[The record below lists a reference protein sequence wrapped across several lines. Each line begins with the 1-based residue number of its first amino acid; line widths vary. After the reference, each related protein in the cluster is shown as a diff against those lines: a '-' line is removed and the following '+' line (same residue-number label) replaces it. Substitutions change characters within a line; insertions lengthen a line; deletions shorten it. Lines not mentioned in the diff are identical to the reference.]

1 MGGVYLVDGLVICHA
16 LRSSGTC
23 RLACAHDFIMSFPD
37 QYDHKIEQ
45 GGTNVSG
52 GQKQRLRIARA
63 LLKKPKILILDDS
76 SSALDYKTDLNLRRA
91 ISEIGGDTTVILVA
105 QRISSVMNSDLIIV
119 LEEGEIKVGP
129 FDAAYPVGARIG
141 GTPCNDV
148 YQAYIDRN
156 NNCIKESKERM
167 KLAQQSIPD
176 GIRSDQAAELA
187 FTSPTFY
194 VNNLHFKVSIM
205 DFVYD
210 NIESPVVLYI
220 IKYAIVPTF
229 TTDVVKE
236 FLDALPQEL
245 HVQPMYKELVN
256 EILAANLKVGAEAP
270 DITGR
275 TPEGKELSLSDFK
288 GKYVFIDFWASWCG
302 PCRKAMPQIKEIY
315 EKYGKK
321 GLAVVSLSLDTDGE
335 AWKKAIDELGMTWT
349 QLCNPDGGSRE
360 VGQAYGIEFIP
371 TMLIISQD
379 GKIAARGLEGEA
391 LAKKIEELMK

>member
-1 MGGVYLVDGLVICHA
+1 MKKIVLFTLLAIATLATAQERKFVISGEMSSPAMCYSDEIVKEVKLERTVDGAPVVIA
-16 LRSSGTC
+16 TAPVVNNRFVLEGTV
-23 RLACAHDFIMSFPD
+23 P
-37 QYDHKIEQ
+37 E
-45 GGTNVSG
+45 
-52 GQKQRLRIARA
+52 
-63 LLKKPKILILDDS
+63 LLELCNITGFD
-76 SSALDYKTDLNLRRA
+76 N
-91 ISEIGGDTTVILVA
+91 GVIQVF
-105 QRISSVMNSDLIIV
+105 

-167 KLAQQSIPD
+167 KLAQQSVPD
-176 GIRSDQAAELA
+176 GIRGDQAAELA

-205 DFVYD
+205 DFVYE

-256 EILAANLKVGAEAP
+256 DVRAANLKIGAEAP
-270 DITGR
+270 DISGSTPDGR
-275 TPEGKELSLSDFK
+275 TVSLSDLR
-288 GKYVFIDFWASWCG
+288 GKYVFIDFWASWCA
-302 PCRKAMPQIKEIY
+302 PCRREIPY
-315 EKYGKK
+315 LK
-321 GLAVVSLSLDTDGE
+321 
-335 AWKKAIDELGMTWT
+335 
-349 QLCNPDGGSRE
+349 
-360 VGQAYGIEFIP
+360 
-371 TMLIISQD
+371 
-379 GKIAARGLEGEA
+379 EA
-391 LAKKIEELMK
+391 LAYSENSDNLVVLSYSIDNKMNDWVNCIEKNGLTHSNWIHISTLKGWGSDGVKLFGVKGVPFTALIDPEGNVVQFNLRGEEMVKRLKSIVDGGNK